1 MYILEYTDYNEEELR
16 SLYDSVGWTAY
27 TCDMPALEKG
37 YRNSLL
43 ILAAYDNGRLVGI
56 ARAVGDGSTI
66 VFIQDILVAPDKQ
79 RQGVGTAL
87 LKEMLTRYAHVRQ
100 IELTTD
106 SRPETKAFYKSLGF
120 SEFSEIGCSGFMTY
134 GGGHP

>member
-43 ILAAYDNGRLVGI
+43 ILAAYEGDQLAGI
-56 ARAVGDGSTI
+56 ARAVGDGATI
-66 VFIQDILVAPDKQ
+66 VFIQDILVKPD
-79 RQGVGTAL
+79 RQHQGIGTAL
-87 LKEMLTRYAHVRQ
+87 LKAMLDRYANVRQ

-106 SRPETKAFYKSLGF
+106 SRPETIAFYKSLGF
-120 SEFSEIGCSGFMTY
+120 SEFSQIGCSGFMRNRMN
-134 GGGHP
+134 P

>member
-1 MYILEYTDYNEEELR
+1 MEIREYKDFNENEIR

-27 TCDMPALEKG
+27 TRDMPALEKG

-43 ILAAYDNGRLVGI
+43 ILAAYEGDQLAGI
-56 ARAVGDGSTI
+56 ARAVGDGATI

-79 RQGVGTAL
+79 RQGIGTAL
-87 LKEMLTRYAHVRQ
+87 LKAMLDRYANVRQ

-106 SRPETKAFYKSLGF
+106 SRPETIAFYKSLGF
-120 SEFSEIGCSGFMTY
+120 SEFSQIGCSGFMRY
-134 GGGHP
+134 RINP